1 MRARA
6 SHLRALL
13 SRVLAP
19 GLAPPPGRAMPQI
32 TGPGA
37 SRFGAAFLGRARFSS
52 ADASTAAQG
61 GSKPPVAA
69 AAATTTG
76 GDGGGDGHSGKSE
89 QADAGKSV
97 RGGVSYGLLSQSV
110 LYPPYAGENKHNC
123 SEIFHSA
130 RISSDVLAPN

>member
-19 GLAPPPGRAMPQI
+19 GLAPPPGRAMPQVPQRLSLRRWRPPSAGSSLTLLVLFLLQI

-61 GSKPPVAA
+61 GSKPPAAA
-69 AAATTTG
+69 AAATG
-76 GDGGGDGHSGKSE
+76 GDRGGVGQSGKSE

-97 RGGVSYGLLSQSV
+97 RGGVSYGL
-110 LYPPYAGENKHNC
+110 
-123 SEIFHSA
+123 
-130 RISSDVLAPN
+130 

>member
-1 MRARA
+1 MF
-6 SHLRALL
+6 LL
-13 SRVLAP
+13 
-19 GLAPPPGRAMPQI
+19 QI

-37 SRFGAAFLGRARFSS
+37 SRFGAAFLGRARFFS

-61 GSKPPVAA
+61 GSKPPAA
-69 AAATTTG
+69 AAATG
-76 GDGGGDGHSGKSE
+76 GDRGGVGQSGKSE